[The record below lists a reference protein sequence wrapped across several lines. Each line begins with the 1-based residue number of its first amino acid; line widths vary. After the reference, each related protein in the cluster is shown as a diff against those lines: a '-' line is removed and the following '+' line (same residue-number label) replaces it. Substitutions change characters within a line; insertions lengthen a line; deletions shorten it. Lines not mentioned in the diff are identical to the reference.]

1 MGIAAVAAMAQRP
14 TMGPRSIVNAAS
26 FMAGGLPAG
35 SIAQGSI
42 FSIFGTNLGPAASPP
57 LAFPLATTLGGVAI
71 TVTQGTTSVNAI
83 PLYVSPRQINAL
95 MPSNTPL
102 GPVSVQVSLNGT
114 RGSVA
119 PARIVA
125 SSFGIFSIN
134 SGGSGPGVMQNY
146 VSATQ
151 QPVNAPATAAKPGQ
165 LITLYGTGLGPALN
179 PDNMAPAAGNLPTQV
194 DVLVGG
200 QPAAIAYSGRSPCC
214 SGLDQIVFTVPAG
227 APLGCWVPLQIR
239 TAGATVSN
247 AVTMAISSDGSPC
260 SDPANAFTQPFLGG
274 KRLGLVAML
283 RTAVTED
290 VGLKTPATV
299 TTDAS
304 MITFQQEGATPFG
317 FNPIFSL
324 PPAGT
329 CTAYTA
335 TGDLFDGDP
344 MPGAGT
350 SGKFLD
356 EGQPVVV
363 AGSGQRRNIARP
375 ADNSRNF
382 QPLGYTYDGSLVP
395 STLFL
400 NPGSIAIQGA
410 GGADVGAFQGN
421 FTVSAPLTW
430 TNRDQTT
437 SIIRSQGFTVNWSGA
452 PTGQSV
458 IIFGGGVDMPSNASA
473 LFVCVAPQ
481 GASSFTIPGS
491 VLANIAATRSN
502 LLQSKGAVYVGALPT
517 SNPTTFT
524 ANNLDFG
531 AILPGTFIGKTVI
544 FQ

>member
-350 SGKFLD
+350 SGPILACGRFAISS
-356 EGQPVVV
+356 Q
-363 AGSGQRRNIARP
+363 
-375 ADNSRNF
+375 SR
-382 QPLGYTYDGSLVP
+382 VP
-395 STLFL
+395 SRARFNMFATVGRVRVPSLATL
-400 NPGSIAIQGA
+400 A
-410 GGADVGAFQGN
+410 
-421 FTVSAPLTW
+421 
-430 TNRDQTT
+430 
-437 SIIRSQGFTVNWSGA
+437 
-452 PTGQSV
+452 
-458 IIFGGGVDMPSNASA
+458 MK
-473 LFVCVAPQ
+473 VAPGFWLAAHSTQ
-481 GASSFTIPGS
+481 IPPS
-491 VLANIAATRSN
+491 D
-502 LLQSKGAVYVGALPT
+502 P
-517 SNPTTFT
+517 
-524 ANNLDFG
+524 
-531 AILPGTFIGKTVI
+531 AIS
-544 FQ
+544 